1 MPGQLI
7 APSFEDTLPLP
18 VPAGVT
24 ERVNVCTFTLKVA
37 VTDWAALMVTVQV
50 VLGPAQLPLQP
61 LKVEPPSGVAVRITV
76 VPLV

>member
-7 APSFEDTLPLP
+7 APSFEVTLPLP

-24 ERVNVCTFTLKVA
+24 ERVKRCTLKVA

-61 LKVEPPSGVAVRITV
+61 LKVEPPAGVAVRITV
-76 VPLV
+76 VPLL